1 MNWTTGSKQ
10 TSAMGLGTC
19 SVLAILAASWP
30 AKAQTCPTKAAE
42 IPVQTIKIY
51 NNSTTDHPVYVFPEL
66 EVGLT
71 GKDQWIQMAC
81 KLTQTQA
88 KTLTYATTLTNR
100 FYINGTTGI
109 GPG

>member
-30 AKAQTCPTKAAE
+30 AKAQTCPTKKE
-42 IPVQTIKIY
+42 QIPVQTIKIY
-51 NNSTTDHPVYVFPEL
+51 NDSTADHPVWIFPEL
-66 EVGLT
+66 EVGLPNP
-71 GKDQWIQMAC
+71 DQWIQMTC
-81 KLTQTQA
+81 NIKQSQV

>member
-30 AKAQTCPTKAAE
+30 AKAQTFPTE
-42 IPVQTIKIY
+42 PEDIPVQTIKIY
-51 NNSTTDHPVYVFPEL
+51 NDSTTDHPVWIFPEL
-66 EVGLT
+66 EVGLPNP
-71 GKDQWIQMAC
+71 DQWIQMTC
-81 KLTQTQA
+81 NIKQSQV